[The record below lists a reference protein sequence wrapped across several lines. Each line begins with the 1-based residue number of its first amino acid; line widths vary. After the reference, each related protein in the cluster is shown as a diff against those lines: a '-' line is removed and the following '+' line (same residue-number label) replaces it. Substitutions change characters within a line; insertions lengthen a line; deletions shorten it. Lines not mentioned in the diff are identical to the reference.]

1 LSLDE
6 LPQLW
11 NVLVGEMSL
20 VGPRPL
26 PVAEAAGC
34 LPWQR
39 RRMDGAPGLT
49 CLWQVKKRR
58 NKITFDEWARL
69 DIRYLRKRSVW
80 LDLKLIAKTF
90 WVVLRREGI

>member
-1 LSLDE
+1 
-6 LPQLW
+6 
-11 NVLVGEMSL
+11 
-20 VGPRPL
+20 
-26 PVAEAAGC
+26 
-34 LPWQR
+34 
-39 RRMDGAPGLT
+39 MDGAPGLT